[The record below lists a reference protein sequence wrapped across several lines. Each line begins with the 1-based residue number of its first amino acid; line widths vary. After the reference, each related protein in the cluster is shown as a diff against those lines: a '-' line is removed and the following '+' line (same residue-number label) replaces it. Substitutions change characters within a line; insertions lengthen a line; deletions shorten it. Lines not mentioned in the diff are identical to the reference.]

1 MSVYEIRCL
10 PPNESYRVVRLRAA
24 TLEEAMQRAEAL
36 WCRQQERPRLL
47 AIVGEEPQVPL
58 VRFG

>member
-10 PPNESYRVVRLRAA
+10 PPNEPYRVVRIRAA
-24 TLEEAMQRAEAL
+24 TLEEALQRAERL
-36 WCRQQERPRLL
+36 WMRQCQRPQLL
-47 AIVGEEPQVPL
+47 AIVDEEPQVPL